1 MCSSHLGLNFAIS
14 FVMRLYSERY
24 SFSHCCLS
32 CLRVRLQCLCVRQ
45 EFPWGHRY
53 GHTCLA
59 LINHD
64 EKHKDFTA
72 TRMDFASQ
80 RDKRRFQLLLC
91 HVWSLL
97 IKQQMLLQVLKISA
111 VSLNLL

>member
-1 MCSSHLGLNFAIS
+1 MKGILFPWLSELSESSPAD
-14 FVMRLYSERY
+14 
-24 SFSHCCLS
+24 
-32 CLRVRLQCLCVRQ
+32 LCVRQ
-45 EFPWGHRY
+45 EFPWGHCY
-53 GHTCLA
+53 GHPCLA

-72 TRMDFASQ
+72 TRMEFASQ
-80 RDKRRFQLLLC
+80 RDKRRFELLLC
-91 HVWSLL
+91 HMWSLL